1 MSTIHNSCI
10 AKRTRLQR
18 KLLSQEWCGSTSNQ
32 SRKRNRELGF
42 SESGSDSEHEVI
54 DVDDYWIKKKK
65 RASKTV
71 VNGNASKGSSRLGR
85 SLDQAIRIDDS
96 DEDQDYEHGSGCS
109 FRSKI
114 SLKKSIKDEESDDE
128 ESDGVEKIDDIEPSK
143 ITMESN
149 GFGSASSFKT
159 GKHTYFVYSS
169 DDSDSDDT
177 VVIFDEIDADEDFQT
192 FCKYHDRKQNDR
204 NTCFY
209 DLSTVDDDDEPSS
222 FGEGEN
228 DNSENLDFWIN
239 KLLYNQST
247 EDDHEPTS
255 NTNTGLYNQSTEDD
269 KPSSSIE
276 SETNNS
282 HDSDVLPP
290 IEKPNKQPTNT
301 KQSGMKNMEEKAL
314 SGSVNRKEKN
324 HSVPK
329 AAMKKM
335 DKKPTDCSSDTDT
348 NGKTNVEHIANSVK
362 QRECKSRRVPREENG
377 GFVDAILDSIVGNG
391 GIHDKE
397 GDEDDD
403 NDDRLSLRFRFDDSD
418 DECLSR
424 KTDDSDLERL
434 YREMDFELECEE
446 IGSYKTPMVENRDK
460 DDYNGKNDE
469 EIKPTQFELCQRGEH
484 DDIYFE
490 EQTGMR
496 CGLCGAVLLESRFAI
511 SKLVGRSK
519 RSYLSD
525 EQQFSSPE
533 NLYFDSSDWN
543 LCEKTEGTFWE
554 LIPTRI
560 RAHLY
565 PHQQEGLKFLW
576 ENLVG
581 TIEISRLQKLD
592 SRKGGGGCIISH
604 APGTGKTLLTIVF
617 IESFL
622 KKFPKCCPVI
632 VAPAS
637 MLLTW
642 EAEFKKWRMGFSF
655 INLNN
660 SDLLSNEMVNGDMK
674 HKKDLIRAMKIR
686 SWCNGESV
694 LGVSYNLYEK
704 LAGNMTK
711 NTNLEKMG
719 NLLLDVPGLVVL
731 DEGHTP
737 RNQTSN
743 IWNTLLKLK
752 TKNRVIL
759 SGTPFQNNFREL
771 FNTLRL
777 VRPATA
783 IGIQNERI
791 FADMI
796 QQKNQKKSRGCRS
809 GSEDIE
815 KLKTIISP
823 FVHVHK
829 GHILESK
836 LPGLKQS
843 VILLNPPQFQKRFI
857 ENLGNLSN
865 TFEYEHKVAL
875 VSVHPSLLLHCSL
888 SEKEENLA
896 KKQKLEKVRLHP
908 DLGVKTRFVME
919 LIRLSISLNE
929 KVLIF
934 SQYIPPLELLKDQ
947 ITLEFDW
954 DDGREIMIIK
964 GKIHQK
970 TRQTIINGFNDP
982 NSKVKVLLASTKC
995 CSEGIHLIGA
1005 SRVVLLDV
1013 VWNPS
1018 VERQAISRAYRLG
1031 QKKVVYT
1038 YHLMAAGTTEEEK
1051 YDRQVEK
1058 GRLAE
1063 LVFSSS
1069 AVAGDQKGGGME
1081 VNDKILQEMVDHQEL
1096 KDMFKK
1102 IRTMRRILDV
1112 KYGEYGD
1119 SSLER
1124 DSEAIHGLN

>member
-1 MSTIHNSCI
+1 MSTISSSCI

-18 KLLSQEWCGSTSNQ
+18 HLLLQEWCCGSSSDQ
-32 SRKRNRELGF
+32 SRKRNREIGV
-42 SESGSDSEHEVI
+42 SEQEFDEVI
-54 DVDDYWIKKKK
+54 DVDSYWIKKK

-71 VNGNASKGSSRLGR
+71 N
-85 SLDQAIRIDDS
+85 
-96 DEDQDYEHGSGCS
+96 GSGIS
-109 FRSKI
+109 FRLNI
-114 SLKKSIKDEESDDE
+114 RLEKSIKSEEEESDKE
-128 ESDGVEKIDDIEPSK
+128 ESDGVEEIDDIEFPK
-143 ITMESN
+143 IVTESN
-149 GFGSASSFKT
+149 GYGSASSFKT
-159 GKHTYFVYSS
+159 GKHTYFFYSS
-169 DDSDSDDT
+169 DDSDSNDTIIVLDDIEDT
-177 VVIFDEIDADEDFQT
+177 DEDFQT
-192 FCKYHDRKQNDR
+192 FCKYHDRKQTDMK
-204 NTCFY
+204 TCFY
-209 DLSTVDDDDEPSS
+209 DRSTEEDEPSS
-222 FGEGEN
+222 FSESES
-228 DNSENLDFWIN
+228 DNSENWDFLLN
-239 KLLYNQST
+239 KILNQS
-247 EDDHEPTS
+247 TS
-255 NTNTGLYNQSTEDD
+255 NTNTGLYQSTKDD
-269 KPSSSIE
+269 ERSSSIE
-276 SETNNS
+276 SENDNS
-282 HDSDVLPP
+282 HDSDFLPRVR
-290 IEKPNKQPTNT
+290 KTNQPRNR
-301 KQSGMKNMEEKAL
+301 KQSHKKNMEEKVL
-314 SGSVNRKEKN
+314 FGSVDRKEKN

-329 AAMKKM
+329 AITKKM
-335 DKKPTDCSSDTDT
+335 DKNPTHCSSDSDT
-348 NGKTNVEHIANSVK
+348 KGKTNAKHKANGVK
-362 QRECKSRRVPREENG
+362 HRERKSKRVLQEENG
-377 GFVDAILDSIVGNG
+377 GSIDVILDSIIRNG
-391 GIHDKE
+391 GIHGKE
-397 GDEDDD
+397 GDDDD
-403 NDDRLSLRFRFDDSD
+403 DDYRLPLRFRFDDSE
-418 DECLSR
+418 DESLNR
-424 KTDDSDLERL
+424 KTDDSDVEGLF
-434 YREMDFELECEE
+434 REMDFELECEE
-446 IGSYKTPMVENRDK
+446 IGSYKTSTVENRGK
-460 DDYNGKNDE
+460 DDYKGKNE
-469 EIKPTQFELCQRGEH
+469 EDIEPSHFELCQRGEH
-484 DDIYFE
+484 DDVYFE

-496 CGLCGAVLLESRFAI
+496 CGLCGAVILESRFAI
-511 SKLVGRSK
+511 SKLANYAPDRSK
-519 RSYLSD
+519 RSYVSN
-525 EQQFSSPE
+525 EQQFSSSE
-533 NLYFDSSDWN
+533 NLHFEASDWN
-543 LCEKTEGTFWE
+543 LCEKTEGTFWD

-560 RAHLY
+560 QTRLY

-576 ENLVG
+576 ENLAG
-581 TIEISRLQKLD
+581 TVEISRLQKLD

-622 KKFPKCCPVI
+622 KTFPKCCPVI

-660 SDLLSNEMVNGDMK
+660 LDLLSNEMVNGDMK
-674 HKKDLIRAMKIR
+674 RKKDLIRAMKIS
-686 SWCNGESV
+686 SWSNGGSV
-694 LGVSYNLYEK
+694 LGVSYSLYEK
-704 LAGNMTK
+704 LAGNAK
-711 NTNLEKMG
+711 NPNLEKMG
-719 NLLLDVPGLVVL
+719 NLLLDVPRLVVL

-737 RNQTSN
+737 RNQSSN

-783 IGIQNERI
+783 VGIENEKI

-796 QQKNQKKSRGCRS
+796 QQKNGTKSRGCRS

-843 VILLNPPQFQKRFI
+843 VILLNPPPFQKRFI
-857 ENLGNLSN
+857 VNLENLSKTL
-865 TFEYEHKVAL
+865 EYEHKVAL

-888 SEKEENLA
+888 SETEEKLT
-896 KKQKLEKVRLHP
+896 KTRELEKVRLHP

-947 ITLEFDW
+947 IALTFAWEE
-954 DDGREIMIIK
+954 GREIMIIK

-970 TRQTIINGFNDP
+970 VRQTIINGFNDP

-1005 SRVVLLDV
+1005 SRVILLDV

-1031 QKKVVYT
+1031 QTKVVYT

-1051 YDRQVEK
+1051 YDRQVAK

-1069 AVAGDQKGGGME
+1069 TSSSAMDDEQGGGME
-1081 VNDKILQEMVDHQEL
+1081 VNDKILQEMMDHQQL

-1102 IRTMRRILDV
+1102 IRYPE
-1112 KYGEYGD
+1112 KEP
-1119 SSLER
+1119 
-1124 DSEAIHGLN
+1124 